1 MEYNKVNGITPQT
14 IIRNKESILGQTK
27 VADAKK
33 SGNRFYV
40 ENESTT
46 LAADPVM
53 SYLPKEELTK
63 IMEKTRK
70 EMERAAKDLE
80 FMEAARLRDEFLAL
94 QKLIEE
100 KSSKN

>member
-1 MEYNKVNGITPQT
+1 MEYNRVNGITPQT
-14 IIRNKESILGQTK
+14 IIRNTDSILGQTK
-27 VADAKK
+27 VADSKK
-33 SGNRFYV
+33 SGTRYYV

-53 SYLPKEELTK
+53 SYLSKEELIK

-100 KSSKN
+100 KSSKH